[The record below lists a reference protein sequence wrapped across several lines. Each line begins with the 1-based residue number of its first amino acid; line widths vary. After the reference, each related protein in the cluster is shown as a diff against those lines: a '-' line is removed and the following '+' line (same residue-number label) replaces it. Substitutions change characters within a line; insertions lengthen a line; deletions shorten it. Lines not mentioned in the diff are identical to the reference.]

1 MDVCYTR
8 GFNQFQRDGH
18 KVKPVVFNSG
28 MMPFSFCIIMLIA
41 CIHDMTCSIIL
52 NLFSWLVYEYY

>member
-1 MDVCYTR
+1 MDVCYTG

-18 KVKPVVFNSG
+18 KVKHVVFNSE
-28 MMPFSFCIIMLIA
+28 MMPFSFCIIMLIV

-52 NLFSWLVYEYY
+52 NLF